1 MIIVFFGPPGS
12 GKGTIASIVKKEL
25 GIPHI
30 STGDLLREEVKKGT
44 DLGIKAKSY
53 MDRGELVPDDLVLE
67 VLKRRIEKPDCK
79 NGFILDGYPRNV
91 EQAKT
96 LDRMFKIDY
105 IFNFV
110 LSEEEII
117 KRLSS
122 RRVCPKCGAIYNL
135 ISMPPK
141 TPGICDKCGAALIQR
156 DDDKP
161 QAIRERLEVYKKQT
175 EPVLEYYGDRV
186 INISTEDGFTASKRA
201 SEQILKIIRGEI

>member
-30 STGDLLREEVKKGT
+30 STGDLLREEVKNKT
-44 DLGIKAKSY
+44 DLGIKAKAY

-96 LDRMFKIDY
+96 LDRTFKIDY

-110 LSEEEII
+110 LSEDEII
-117 KRLSS
+117 RRLSN
-122 RRVCPKCGAIYNL
+122 RRICPKCGAIYNL

-141 TPGICDKCGAALIQR
+141 TPGICDQCGTALIQR
-156 DDDKP
+156 EDDKP
-161 QAIRERLEVYKKQT
+161 EAIRERLEVYKKQT
-175 EPVLEYYGDRV
+175 EPVLEYYDDRV
-186 INISTEDGFTASKRA
+186 INISTENGFTASKRA
-201 SEQILKIIRGEI
+201 SKQILKIIRGEI

>member
-44 DLGIKAKSY
+44 ELGIKAKSY

-117 KRLSS
+117 KRLSN

>member
-30 STGDLLREEVKKGT
+30 STGDLLREEVKNKT

-96 LDRMFKIDY
+96 LDRTFKIDY

-110 LSEEEII
+110 LSEDEII
-117 KRLSS
+117 RRLSN
-122 RRVCPKCGAIYNL
+122 RRICPKCGAIYNL

-141 TPGICDKCGAALIQR
+141 TPGICDQCGTALIQR
-156 DDDKP
+156 EDDKP
-161 QAIRERLEVYKKQT
+161 EAIRERLKIYKEQT

-186 INISTEDGFTASKRA
+186 INISTENGFTASKRA
-201 SEQILKIIRGEI
+201 SKQILKIIRGEI

>member
-30 STGDLLREEVKKGT
+30 STGDLLREEIKNKT
-44 DLGIKAKSY
+44 DLGIKAKAY
-53 MDRGELVPDDLVLE
+53 MDRGELVPDDIVLE

-79 NGFILDGYPRNV
+79 KGFILDGYPRNV

-117 KRLSS
+117 RRLSN
-122 RRVCPKCGAIYNL
+122 RRICPKCGAIYNL

-141 TPGICDKCGAALIQR
+141 TPGICDQCGTALIQR
-156 DDDKP
+156 EDDKP
-161 QAIRERLEVYKKQT
+161 QSIRERLEVYRKQT

-186 INISTEDGFTASKRA
+186 INISTENGFTASKRA

>member
-117 KRLSS
+117 KRLSN

>member
-1 MIIVFFGPPGS
+1 
-12 GKGTIASIVKKEL
+12 
-25 GIPHI
+25 
-30 STGDLLREEVKKGT
+30 
-44 DLGIKAKSY
+44 

-117 KRLSS
+117 KRLSN

>member
-67 VLKRRIEKPDCK
+67 VLKRRIEKPDCE

-117 KRLSS
+117 KRLSN

>member
-12 GKGTIASIVKKEL
+12 GKGTIASIVKKQL

-30 STGDLLREEVKKGT
+30 STGDLLREEVKNKT
-44 DLGIKAKSY
+44 ELGMKAKAY
-53 MDRGELVPDDLVLE
+53 MDRGELVPDELVLE
-67 VLKRRIEKPDCK
+67 VLKKRTEKPDCK
-79 NGFILDGYPRNV
+79 KGFILDGYPRNV

-110 LSEEEII
+110 ISEEEII
-117 KRLSS
+117 RRLSN
-122 RRVCPKCGAIYNL
+122 RRICPKCGAIYNL

-141 TPGICDKCGAALIQR
+141 TPGICDQCGTALIQR

-161 QAIRERLEVYKKQT
+161 QAIRERLSVYKKQT
-175 EPVLEYYGDRV
+175 APVLEYYGDRV
-186 INISTEDGFTASKRA
+186 INVNTEGPNASKTASEK
-201 SEQILKIIRGEI
+201 ILRIVKGEV